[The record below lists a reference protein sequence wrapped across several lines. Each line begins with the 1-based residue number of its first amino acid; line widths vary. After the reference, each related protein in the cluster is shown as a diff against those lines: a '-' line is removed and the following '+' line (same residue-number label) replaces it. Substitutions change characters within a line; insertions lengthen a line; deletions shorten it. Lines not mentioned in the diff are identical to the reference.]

1 MFMDQENLKQ
11 EGLLLFSISILLGI
25 IIINSSTILNCLWR
39 PQIPRSG
46 VSPFVSIIVIII
58 SFLFL
63 CVLTVYSFL
72 FFLLL
77 LLFFFF
83 FVVSLALSWDQN
95 NSFSRKIEHKPWLTL
110 YIFLGLI
117 NILQLSVDISSMEY
131 VHSIMKYIFKA
142 TYRTFLFDNE

>member
-63 CVLTVYSFL
+63 LISFL
-72 FFLLL
+72 SSSS
-77 LLFFFF
+77 FFFF
-83 FVVSLALSWDQN
+83 CFFFVSLALSWDQN